1 MQFVIATIF
10 PEMFEPFLSRGIV
23 GRAVDSGIIS
33 AGCINIRDFATDKHQ
48 MTDDRLYGGGC
59 GMVMKPEPLAGA
71 VRAAAAMAPGAPRVL
86 LSPQGRVLDQR
97 LTGGLAAENGLI
109 LICGRYEGTDERIAS
124 DLVDLEVSIG
134 DFVLSGGET
143 AAMVIID
150 AVTRLIPGALGGP
163 DSAAQ
168 DSFTEGLLEHAQYT
182 RPRSFE
188 GEDVPDVLLSGNH
201 GAIEKWR
208 RESSLLRT
216 LVKRPDLFENRAL
229 GPDDIAVLK
238 KWHSR
243 LSGILSIA
251 DEGD

>member
-1 MQFVIATIF
+1 MRFVIATIF
-10 PEMFEPFLSRGIV
+10 PDMFEPFLAHGIV
-23 GRAVDSGIIS
+23 GRAIDGGIVS
-33 AGCINIRDFATDKHQ
+33 AGCVNIRDFATDKHQ

-97 LTGGLAAENGLI
+97 LAGALAAEKGLI
-109 LICGRYEGTDERIAS
+109 LICGRYEGTDERIEA

-134 DFVLSGGET
+134 DFVLSGGEI

-150 AVTRLIPGALGGP
+150 AVTRLMPGALGGA
-163 DSAAQ
+163 DSADM
-168 DSFTEGLLEHAQYT
+168 DSFADGLLEHAQYT

-188 GEDVPDVLLSGNH
+188 GNDVPDVLLSGDH
-201 GAIEKWR
+201 GAIKKWR

-216 LVKRPDLFENRAL
+216 LVKRPDLFEKRAL
-229 GPDDIAVLK
+229 GPEEIAVLN
-238 KWHSR
+238 KWHTR
-243 LSGILSIA
+243 LGDILSVA